1 MGHGRG
7 AAVGDITASILD
19 FAGWDVEREYYIN
32 DAGLQMELLGR
43 SAQSRYFD
51 ALGRGEEAPMPE
63 DGYHGDYMT
72 EIAASFVD
80 KYGDSLAQK
89 PLEETVEFFSVE
101 TGRIIIEMIRKDLEE
116 FGVTFDV
123 WFSEKSLYD
132 NGRSD
137 LPWKN
142 SEERFC
148 L

>member
-72 EIAASFVD
+72 
-80 KYGDSLAQK
+80 
-89 PLEETVEFFSVE
+89 
-101 TGRIIIEMIRKDLEE
+101 
-116 FGVTFDV
+116 
-123 WFSEKSLYD
+123 
-132 NGRSD
+132 
-137 LPWKN
+137 
-142 SEERFC
+142 
-148 L
+148 